1 MDVIVCVKHVP
12 DAETRLRASSSGKW
26 IDTDG
31 VKFTV
36 NNTYDEAAAEEA
48 LRLKEKCGARSV
60 RVITV
65 GPARAEEALRYV
77 LSMGADE
84 ATHIEVPADALL
96 DPLTVARLLA
106 GVIKT
111 LPHDIVMVGKQAA
124 DDEAGVVGSALG
136 ALLGLPSY
144 AFVTQLDP
152 DAASKTLKM
161 HRYVEGGEEHFH
173 GPFPAVVS
181 LLKGAADPRTPTL
194 PNILKARKK
203 PLTKVPLADAE
214 AKARALSPTA
224 AAGSVRSFLLPPP
237 KTGAKMI
244 EFQTPEEAAEK
255 LVRLLREEA
264 KVL

>member
-12 DAETRLRASSSGKW
+12 DAETRLRAASSGKW
-26 IDTDG
+26 IDPDG

-48 LRLKEKCGARSV
+48 LRLKEKCGAKSV

-84 ATHIEVPADALL
+84 ATLIETPPDAQL
-96 DPLTVARLLA
+96 DPLTTSRLLA

-144 AFVTQLDP
+144 AFVTELSP
-152 DAASKTLKM
+152 DATTKTLKM
-161 HRYVEGGEEHFH
+161 RRYVEGGEEHFH
-173 GPFPAVVS
+173 GPFPAVIS

-203 PLTKVPLADAE
+203 PLTKVPLADAQ
-214 AKARALSPTA
+214 AKAQALPGA
-224 AAGSVRSFLLPPP
+224 PVAGTVRSFVLPPP
-237 KTGAKMI
+237 RTGAKMV

-255 LVRLLREEA
+255 LVKLLREEA